1 MPELRPMWTTV
12 GGLRMFARASTRAA
26 TSAGPIVLV
35 HGVAVSSRNMAPT
48 AEILAEEFPV
58 YAPDLPGH
66 GNSEDP
72 ARPLETAQLADALHS
87 WWDAVGLPPAL
98 FVGNSFGCQVI
109 AELAVRHP
117 GVAAGAVLQGPT
129 IDGFARSRARQLGR
143 WLINATREPSTQ
155 QAVLLRDWRQAGI
168 RTMVAGGRHM
178 FEHRIEDVLPDMKVP
193 TLVVRGARDPI
204 VSQEWTRR
212 VVDLLPNGRLV
223 VIPEATHTIPF
234 KYADAFARVVRAF
247 ARLSV
252 WSGPE
257 GGARRAVSEWR
268 PSPRSG

>member
-12 GGLRMFARASTRAA
+12 GGLRLYARASTIARMAF
-26 TSAGPIVLV
+26 GPIVLV

-66 GNSEDP
+66 GNSDHP
-72 ARPLETAQLADALHS
+72 PRPLDTSELADALRD
-87 WWDAVGLPPAL
+87 WWDAVGVAPSL

-117 GVAAGAVLQGPT
+117 EAAAGAVLQGPT

-143 WLINATREPSTQ
+143 WLLNATREASTQ
-155 QAVLLRDWRQAGI
+155 QAVLLNDWRQAGI

-178 FEHRIEDVLPDMKVP
+178 FEHRIEELLPDVKVP

-204 VSQEWTRR
+204 VSQEWAER
-212 VVDLLPNGRLV
+212 VSELLPNGRLV
-223 VIPEATHTIPF
+223 IIPRATHTIPF
-234 KYADAFARVVRAF
+234 KYAKDLARVVGSF
-247 ARLSV
+247 ARTSV
-252 WSGPE
+252 WPE
-257 GGARRAVSEWR
+257 GPRGAGKAVS
-268 PSPRSG
+268 S

>member
-12 GGLRMFARASTRAA
+12 GGLRLYARASTGPD
-26 TSAGPIVLV
+26 TPYGPIVLV

-66 GNSEDP
+66 GNSDHP
-72 ARPLETAQLADALHS
+72 PRPLDPSELADVLRE
-87 WWDAVGLPPAL
+87 WCDAVGVAPSL

-109 AELAVRHP
+109 AELVVRHP
-117 GVAAGAVLQGPT
+117 EIAAGAVLQGPT

-143 WLINATREPSTQ
+143 WLLNATREASTQ
-155 QAVLLRDWRQAGI
+155 QTVLLKDWRQAGI

-178 FEHRIEDVLPDMKVP
+178 FEHRIEELLPDMKVP

-204 VSQEWTRR
+204 VSQEWAER
-212 VVDLLPNGRLV
+212 VTELLPDGRLV
-223 VIPEATHTIPF
+223 VIPDATHTIPF
-234 KYADAFARVVRAF
+234 KYAKNLARVVGTF
-247 ARLSV
+247 ARESV
-252 WSGPE
+252 WSG
-257 GGARRAVSEWR
+257 GSSGAGTGVSD
-268 PSPRSG
+268 

>member
-1 MPELRPMWTTV
+1 
-12 GGLRMFARASTRAA
+12 
-26 TSAGPIVLV
+26 
-35 HGVAVSSRNMAPT
+35 
-48 AEILAEEFPV
+48 
-58 YAPDLPGH
+58 
-66 GNSEDP
+66 
-72 ARPLETAQLADALHS
+72 
-87 WWDAVGLPPAL
+87 
-98 FVGNSFGCQVI
+98 
-109 AELAVRHP
+109 
-117 GVAAGAVLQGPT
+117 
-129 IDGFARSRARQLGR
+129 
-143 WLINATREPSTQ
+143 
-155 QAVLLRDWRQAGI
+155 
-168 RTMVAGGRHM
+168 MVAGGRHM